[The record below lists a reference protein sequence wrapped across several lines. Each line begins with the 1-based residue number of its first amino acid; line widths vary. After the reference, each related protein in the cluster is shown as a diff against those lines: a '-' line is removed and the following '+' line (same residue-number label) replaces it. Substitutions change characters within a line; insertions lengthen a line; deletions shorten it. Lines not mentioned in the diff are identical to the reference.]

1 MIKTIASKLNL
12 KRPKIVE
19 QIVVVLFFA
28 VLIPFVTIGFII
40 SNVSQHTIRKE
51 LNYSATMLAQY
62 VGENASLYHKLAP
75 KDFESFDVILNKK
88 LSGEKREV
96 FVIDEKK
103 NIVATNAK
111 NIANAKELIGNLP
124 LIQKTES
131 PELYG
136 HIKNQPM
143 AYYKLKSPEW
153 TVIVNTTEK
162 ITKNTINIARFKI
175 ILSLLLSMAFI
186 FFIVGLYVFYL
197 YLNMRQLLKGVTAIS
212 KGNYERK
219 IRLIKNIFS
228 PYEMYFLTK
237 EFNYMARKISTSY
250 KDLSK
255 KNLELERS
263 NEFRSNLVSAIS
275 HEFRTPLTSIIGY
288 SSRLMR
294 QDIELD
300 DATKN
305 KSLKIIKEQAQLLS
319 RMVEDLLVVPE
330 IESYSLKL
338 NNEPINIIEVLEKAI
353 IYTNPKNHEI
363 NVNIEDDIP
372 YAKADEDRL
381 LQVLL
386 NLVGNAIKYTKDE
399 EPIEINAK
407 HESGKIIVE
416 ISNPHEKIEEKMLAT
431 LCDKF
436 IRADSELTRTTRG
449 TGLGLYIVKGL
460 TEAMNIGFE
469 IKSEEGKFTTTLIFE
484 SCEQWTQ
491 QNLCN

>member
-19 QIVVVLFFA
+19 QIMVVLFFA
-28 VLIPFVTIGFII
+28 VIIPFVTIGFII

-62 VGENASLYHKLAP
+62 VGENLALYHKLAP
-75 KDFESFDVILNKK
+75 KDFESFDIILNKK
-88 LSGEKREV
+88 LAGEKREV
-96 FVIDEKK
+96 FVLDEKK
-103 NIVATNAK
+103 NIMATNAK
-111 NIANAKELIGNLP
+111 NIEDAKELISDLP
-124 LIQKTES
+124 LIQKTET
-131 PELYG
+131 PQIYG

-143 AYYKLKSPEW
+143 AYYKLKKPEW
-153 TVIVNTTEK
+153 IVIVNTTEK

-175 ILSLLLSMAFI
+175 ILSLFLSMTFI

-250 KDLSK
+250 KDLSE
-255 KNLELERS
+255 KNIELERS

-300 DATKN
+300 ENTKN

-338 NNEPINIIEVLEKAI
+338 NIEPTNIIEILEKAI
-353 IYTNPKNHEI
+353 IYTNSKNHEI
-363 NVNIEDDIP
+363 NVDIEEGIP
-372 YAKADEDRL
+372 YAKADEGRL

-386 NLVGNAIKYTKDE
+386 NLVSNAIKYSRNE
-399 EPIEINAK
+399 EAINISAK
-407 HESGKIIVE
+407 CEQEKIIIE
-416 ISNPHEKIEEKMLAT
+416 ISNPHEKIEEEMLAR

-436 IRADSELTRTTRG
+436 VRADSELTRTTRG
-449 TGLGLYIVKGL
+449 TGLGLFIVQGL
-460 TEAMNIGFE
+460 ANAMDIEFK
-469 IKSEEGKFTTTLIFE
+469 IKSEEGKFTSTLIFE
-484 SCEQWTQ
+484 SCAQ
-491 QNLCN
+491 

>member
-19 QIVVVLFFA
+19 QIMVVLFFA
-28 VLIPFVTIGFII
+28 VIIPFVTIGFII

-62 VGENASLYHKLAP
+62 VGENVSLYNKIAP
-75 KDFESFDVILNKK
+75 KDFENFDVILNKK
-88 LSGEKREV
+88 LAGEKREV
-96 FVIDEKK
+96 FVINEKK
-103 NIVATNAK
+103 EVIATNAK
-111 NIANAKELIGNLP
+111 NTQDAKKLINDLP
-124 LIQKTES
+124 LIMKTDS

-136 HIKNQPM
+136 NVKNQPM
-143 AYYKLKSPEW
+143 AYYKLKNPEW
-153 TVIVNTTEK
+153 IVIVNTTEK

-175 ILSLLLSMAFI
+175 ILSLLLSVTFI

-197 YLNMRQLLKGVTAIS
+197 YLNMRQLLKGVTALS

-300 DATKN
+300 EETKN
-305 KSLKIIKEQAQLLS
+305 KSLRIIKEQAQLLS

-338 NNEPINIIEVLEKAI
+338 NMEPISIIEILEKAV

-363 NVNIEDDIP
+363 NVNIEDDIS
-372 YAKADEDRL
+372 YAMADSDRL

-386 NLVGNAIKYTKDE
+386 NLVGNAIKYTKDQ
-399 EPIEINAK
+399 EPIEIKAK
-407 HESGKIIVE
+407 RMDKKTIIE
-416 ISNPHEKIEEKMLAT
+416 ISNPHEKIEEEMLAK

-449 TGLGLYIVKGL
+449 TGLGLFIVKGL
-460 TEAMNIGFE
+460 TSAMNIGFE
-469 IKSEEGKFTTTLIFE
+469 IKSEEGKFTSTLIFE
-484 SCEQWTQ
+484 SCEQ
-491 QNLCN
+491 

>member
-1 MIKTIASKLNL
+1 MIKTITSKLNL

-19 QIVVVLFFA
+19 QIMVVLFFA
-28 VLIPFVTIGFII
+28 VIIPFVTIGFII

-62 VGENASLYHKLAP
+62 VGENVALYYKIAP
-75 KDFESFDVILNKK
+75 KDFENFDVILNKK
-88 LSGEKREV
+88 LAGEKREI
-96 FVIDEKK
+96 FVIDENK
-103 NIVATNAK
+103 NVVATNSK
-111 NIANAKELIGNLP
+111 NIENAKTLINDLP
-124 LIQKTES
+124 LILKTDS

-136 HIKNQPM
+136 HLKNQPM
-143 AYYKLKSPEW
+143 AYYKLQNPEW
-153 TVIVNTTEK
+153 IVIVNTTAK

-175 ILSLLLSMAFI
+175 ILSLLLSVTFI
-186 FFIVGLYVFYL
+186 FFIVGLYIFYL
-197 YLNMRQLLKGVTAIS
+197 YLNMRQLLKGVTALS

-237 EFNYMARKISTSY
+237 EFNYMARKINTSY

-294 QDIELD
+294 HDIELD
-300 DATKN
+300 DETKN
-305 KSLKIIKEQAQLLS
+305 KSLRIIKEQAQLLS

-338 NNEPINIIEVLEKAI
+338 NMEPISIIEILEKAV

-363 NVNIEDDIP
+363 NVDIEDNIS
-372 YAKADEDRL
+372 YAMADSDRL

-386 NLVGNAIKYTKDE
+386 NLISNAIKYTKDE
-399 EPIEINAK
+399 EPIEINVKNADK
-407 HESGKIIVE
+407 KIIIE
-416 ISNPHEKIEEKMLAT
+416 ISNPHEKIEEEMLAK

-436 IRADSELTRTTRG
+436 IRAESELTRTTRG
-449 TGLGLYIVKGL
+449 TGLGLFIVKGL
-460 TEAMNIGFE
+460 TSAMNIGFE
-469 IKSEEGKFTTTLIFE
+469 IKSEEGKFTSTLIFE
-484 SCEQWTQ
+484 SCEQ
-491 QNLCN
+491 

>member
-19 QIVVVLFFA
+19 QIMIVLFFA
-28 VLIPFVTIGFII
+28 VIIPFVTIGFII
-40 SNVSQHTIRKE
+40 SNISQHTIRKE
-51 LNYSATMLAQY
+51 LNYSAKMMAQY
-62 VGENASLYHKLAP
+62 VGENLSLYHKLAS
-75 KDFESFDVILNKK
+75 KGFESFDVILNRK
-88 LSGEKREV
+88 LAGEKREV

-103 NIVATNAK
+103 NVVATNSK
-111 NIANAKELIGNLP
+111 NKENAKKLIDDLP
-124 LIQKTES
+124 LIQKTDS

-136 HIKNQPM
+136 QIKNQPM
-143 AYYKLKSPEW
+143 AYYKLKNPEW

-186 FFIVGLYVFYL
+186 FFIVGLYIFYL
-197 YLNMRQLLKGVTAIS
+197 YLNMRQLLKGVTALS

-250 KDLSK
+250 KDLSQ

-300 DATKN
+300 EATKN
-305 KSLKIIKEQAQLLS
+305 KSLKIIKEQAQMLS

-330 IESYSLKL
+330 IESFSLKL
-338 NNEPINIIEVLEKAI
+338 NMEPTNIIEILEKAI

-363 NVNIEDDIP
+363 NVNIEEGIP

-399 EPIEINAK
+399 KAINISAK
-407 HESGKIIVE
+407 CENEKIIIE
-416 ISNPHEKIEEKMLAT
+416 ISNPHEKIKEEVLIK

-460 TEAMNIGFE
+460 TNAMDIDFK

-484 SCEQWTQ
+484 SCEQ
-491 QNLCN
+491 

>member
-19 QIVVVLFFA
+19 QIMVVLFFA
-28 VLIPFVTIGFII
+28 VIIPFVTIGFII

-62 VGENASLYHKLAP
+62 VGENVSLYNKIAP
-75 KDFESFDVILNKK
+75 KDFENFDVILNKK
-88 LSGEKREV
+88 LAGEKREI
-96 FVIDEKK
+96 FVINEKK
-103 NIVATNAK
+103 EIVATNAK
-111 NIANAKELIGNLP
+111 NTQNAEKLINDLP
-124 LIQKTES
+124 LIMKTDT

-136 HIKNQPM
+136 NVKNQPM
-143 AYYKLKSPEW
+143 AYYKLKNPEW
-153 TVIVNTTEK
+153 IVIVNTTEK

-175 ILSLLLSMAFI
+175 ILSLLLSVTFI
-186 FFIVGLYVFYL
+186 FFIVGLYIFYL
-197 YLNMRQLLKGVTAIS
+197 YLNMRQLLKGVTALS

-300 DATKN
+300 EETKN
-305 KSLKIIKEQAQLLS
+305 KSLRIIKEQAQLLS

-338 NNEPINIIEVLEKAI
+338 NMEPISIIEILEKAV

-363 NVNIEDDIP
+363 NVDIEDNIS
-372 YAKADEDRL
+372 YAMADSDRL

-386 NLVGNAIKYTKDE
+386 NLVGNAIKYTKDQ
-399 EPIEINAK
+399 EPIEIKAK
-407 HESGKIIVE
+407 RMDKKIIIE
-416 ISNPHEKIEEKMLAT
+416 ISNPHEKIEEEMLAK

-449 TGLGLYIVKGL
+449 TGLGLFIVKGL
-460 TEAMNIGFE
+460 TSAMNIGFE
-469 IKSEEGKFTTTLIFE
+469 IKSEEGKFTSTLIFE
-484 SCEQWTQ
+484 SCEQ
-491 QNLCN
+491 